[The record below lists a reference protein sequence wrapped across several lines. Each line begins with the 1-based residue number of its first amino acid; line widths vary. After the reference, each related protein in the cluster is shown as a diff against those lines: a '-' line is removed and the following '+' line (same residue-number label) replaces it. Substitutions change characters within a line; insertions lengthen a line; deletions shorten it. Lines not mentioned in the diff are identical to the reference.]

1 MMRAVDQYWALL
13 SNSAMGLLFATPEHV
28 VLQVSSRICD
38 MFGYSSDELVGQSFV
53 LIHAGLE
60 MEKAFVQ
67 HYQLLHTS
75 EDKVVNFEFPFR
87 RKNGDMMW
95 CYVSGTLL
103 DEEDVSKGIIWIMLD
118 ITERVEVEEEAESQ
132 LRLSAKVFEQS
143 REGIVVTA
151 ADASIISVNKA
162 FVELTGFD
170 EAEALGKN
178 PRFLASGRHHKNF
191 YQLLWDTVITTG
203 HWQGEIWN
211 RRKDGSIYPEWLS
224 ITRVLNPL
232 GVLTNYIGI
241 FSDITHRKIAE
252 EKIQRMAHYDP
263 LTGLPNRALLV
274 DRANQ
279 AIRRAERNG
288 ESLALVYVDLDH
300 FKNIN
305 DTLGHSVG
313 DELLVELAQRLK
325 VTLREQDTVSRQGG
339 DEFIILL
346 PDTTTTGAIHVAE
359 KLLQVIP
366 EPFRVGDYE
375 LITTPSIGVAIYP
388 ADGEDL
394 GALSKSADIAMYRAK
409 QGGRNS
415 YQFFTPE
422 MQKRSTRY
430 LQLENGLRK
439 ALERNELFLQY
450 QPQVAL
456 DHGKIVGVEALLRWQ
471 HPELGLISP
480 VEFIPMAEESGLI
493 LPIGEWVLRTAIHQM
508 KSWID
513 QGLTPIIVA
522 VNLSAVQFRQRY
534 LPQLITHILDEE
546 GLPAQCLE
554 LELTESMAMNEPE
567 VAIAM
572 MDALHERG
580 VRLSIDD
587 FGTGYSSL
595 AYLKRFQIDK
605 LKIDQSFVRDIASDS
620 EDEAI
625 IDAVISMAK
634 SLKLRTIAEGVENE
648 QQLQFLRD
656 KDCEEMQGFYLSRPI
671 YAADFL
677 NWMIDHQ

>member
-1 MMRAVDQYWALL
+1 MMRAVDQCWALL
-13 SNSAMGLLFATPEHV
+13 NNSAMGLLFATPENV
-28 VLQVSSRICD
+28 VLQVNSRICD
-38 MFGYSSDELVGQSFV
+38 MLGYSSNELVGQSFA
-53 LIHAGLE
+53 LIHVGLE

-67 HYQLLHTS
+67 QYQSLHNS
-75 EDKVVNFEFPFR
+75 EIKVVSFEFPFK
-87 RKNGDMMW
+87 RKHGDIMW

-103 DEEDVSKGIIWIMLD
+103 DETDVSKGIIWIMLD
-118 ITERVEVEEEAESQ
+118 ITERVEVEEGAESQ

-162 FVELTGFD
+162 FVELTGFN

-191 YQLLWDTVITTG
+191 YQLLWDTVVTTG

-288 ESLALVYVDLDH
+288 ESLALLYVDLDH

-325 VTLREQDTVSRQGG
+325 VSLREQDTVSRQGG

-346 PDTTTTGAIHVAE
+346 PDTTTTGAIYVAE

-409 QGGRNS
+409 QSGRNS

-430 LQLENGLRK
+430 LQLEHGLRR

-450 QPQVAL
+450 QPQVSL

-513 QGLTPIIVA
+513 QGLEPIIVA

-546 GLPAQCLE
+546 GLPAQYLE

-671 YAADFL
+671 HAADFL
-677 NWMIDHQ
+677 SWMGDHQ